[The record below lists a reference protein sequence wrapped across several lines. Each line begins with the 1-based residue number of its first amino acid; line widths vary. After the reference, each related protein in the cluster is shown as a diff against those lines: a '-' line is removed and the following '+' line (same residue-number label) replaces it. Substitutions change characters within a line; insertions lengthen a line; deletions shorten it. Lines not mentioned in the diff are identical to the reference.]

1 MNLKVYLDMKNK
13 KIKIFL
19 GAFLNYTNAQN
30 INCLSLSNHLDQ
42 KKFTV
47 YSLSVYFRPKVKS
60 NAIIF
65 NCLYPF
71 KISSKLGLLW
81 GILVCDIAYFPKHQ
95 STPKWMLKIANFLGK
110 KTFTTIEANMC
121 DFSKERSM
129 IKAFKG
135 KRKMI
140 NYFKSFKNIFPI
152 TTYLRDNSKC
162 GVNIDDRVLFLG
174 VENCNFNPVVKQRL
188 KNIIFIGTVEEAK
201 GIHEYN
207 ELSKLYN
214 NLNFHAI
221 GDGPLK
227 KTLENDI
234 NNRINFYGL
243 LDNDKL
249 DAILENID
257 LLILPSKAEGFPK
270 VILEAASAGV
280 PSIVYSDYGAN
291 EWILNNDSGFVVNT
305 FEQIKESLDLLLKNQ
320 SEIKKRSINAIK
332 LSKNYD
338 WKYIIKDWEKII
350 SSLS

>member
-1 MNLKVYLDMKNK
+1 M
-13 KIKIFL
+13 
-19 GAFLNYTNAQN
+19 
-30 INCLSLSNHLDQ
+30 
-42 KKFTV
+42 
-47 YSLSVYFRPKVKS
+47 
-60 NAIIF
+60 
-65 NCLYPF
+65 
-71 KISSKLGLLW
+71 
-81 GILVCDIAYFPKHQ
+81 
-95 STPKWMLKIANFLGK
+95 
-110 KTFTTIEANMC
+110 
-121 DFSKERSM
+121 
-129 IKAFKG
+129 
-135 KRKMI
+135 
-140 NYFKSFKNIFPI
+140 
-152 TTYLRDNSKC
+152 
-162 GVNIDDRVLFLG
+162 
-174 VENCNFNPVVKQRL
+174 
-188 KNIIFIGTVEEAK
+188 
-201 GIHEYN
+201 
-207 ELSKLYN
+207 SKLYN

-249 DAILENID
+249 DSILENID